1 VVEAVTHQ
9 MWRLQAQGKRREA
22 RIQEVPT
29 EVVGAVNTSGEPKPA
44 LPNPAFSVFLLSFKQ
59 HE

>member
-1 VVEAVTHQ
+1 
-9 MWRLQAQGKRREA
+9 LQARGKRGDA